1 MARFAAS
8 APSGQL
14 LQSIEPLIRTA
25 VFKPA
30 NQVVGVLLQQAID
43 AFDKRYQPKPG
54 YRYKG
59 RAELDVQCLFG
70 WHRVQRDYYYNAD
83 RKEGYCPAD
92 SALGL
97 ENGSTPWLTRMMCR
111 EGASAGGFRE
121 AAKNLAETGGVKV
134 SARQIQRMVQ
144 KIGVSAQAWQQREG
158 VPGQSDASVLYVSA
172 DGTGVPALPSETKDR
187 QGKTHDGKAQTR
199 QAYLGGVFTQHER
212 DEQGRPVRDP
222 DSTTYVSSLASIHEF
237 GPQLRQEAIR
247 RGLATVPQT
256 VLLIDGA
263 SGLENMGLSCF
274 PKAIQVVD
282 FFHAMEHAGEVLAA
296 LHGPLPA
303 DSPEHKKRL
312 RFWAKDL
319 LKNRVGSLIASAR
332 AQAAGTAAQEAVEK
346 ALGYFENNLDRMQY
360 KTFRDQ
366 GFFIGSGVV
375 EAGCK
380 SVIGGRCKQSGMR
393 WTVRGAENILAFR
406 CIQSSRH
413 LDEFW
418 KHHLNLRAAENDHL
432 QLCA

>member
-14 LQSIEPLIRTA
+14 LQSIEPLIRIA

-43 AFDKRYQPKPG
+43 DFDQSYQPKPG

-70 WHRVQRDYYYNAD
+70 WHRVRRDYYYNAD

-111 EGASAGGFRE
+111 EGVSAGCFRE
-121 AAKNLAETGGVKV
+121 AAKNLDETGGVKV

-144 KIGVSAQAWQQREG
+144 KIGVSAQAWQKREG
-158 VPGQSDASVLYVSA
+158 VSGQSDASVLYISA
-172 DGTGVPALPSETKDR
+172 DGTGVPALPSETRDR
-187 QGKTHDGKAQTR
+187 HGKASDGKAKTR
-199 QAYLGGVFTQHER
+199 QAYLGCVFTQHER
-212 DEQGRPVRDP
+212 DENGRPVRDP
-222 DSTTYVSSLASIHEF
+222 DSTTYVSSMASIHEF

-247 RGLATVPQT
+247 RGLATVPLT

-274 PKAIQVVD
+274 PKAIQIVD
-282 FFHAMEHAGEVLAA
+282 FFHAMEHAGEVLVA
-296 LHGPLPA
+296 LHGPQPA
-303 DSPEHKKRL
+303 DCPEHKKQL
-312 RFWAKDL
+312 RSWAKDL
-319 LKNRVGSLIASAR
+319 LKNRVSRLIVSVR
-332 AQAAGTAAQEAVEK
+332 AKAAGTTAQAAVEK
-346 ALGYFENNLDRMQY
+346 ALAYFENNIDRMQY
-360 KTFRDQ
+360 QTFRDR
-366 GFFIGSGVV
+366 GCFIGSGVV

-393 WTVRGAENILAFR
+393 WTVCGAENVLAFR
-406 CIQSSRH
+406 CIQSSRR

-432 QLCA
+432 QLSA